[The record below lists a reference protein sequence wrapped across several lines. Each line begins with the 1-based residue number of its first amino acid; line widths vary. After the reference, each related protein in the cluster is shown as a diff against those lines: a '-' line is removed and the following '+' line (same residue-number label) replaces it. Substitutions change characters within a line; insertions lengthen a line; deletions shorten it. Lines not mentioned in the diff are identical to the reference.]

1 MRVETSA
8 SDPTDNLTGVIVN
21 ITPDTTQTKG
31 TGIQTDGCKVGL
43 IANAFNNGSSALTH
57 AIEATASNN
66 GSNTGL
72 LVKARNRG
80 TVSGTKTAINA
91 QATGGSVNNAALMT
105 GDVTITGNLSKG
117 GGTFKID
124 HPQDPEN
131 KYLIHSFVE
140 SPDMMNVYNG
150 NIVSDANGVAV
161 VSLPSYFEAENK
173 DFKYQL
179 TVLDNSADF
188 VMAKVSKNKQQY
200 L

>member
-1 MRVETSA
+1 M
-8 SDPTDNLTGVIVN
+8 
-21 ITPDTTQTKG
+21 
-31 TGIQTDGCKVGL
+31 
-43 IANAFNNGSSALTH
+43 
-57 AIEATASNN
+57 
-66 GSNTGL
+66 
-72 LVKARNRG
+72 VKARNRG

-188 VMAKVSKNKQQY
+188 VMAKVSKKINNNTFEIKTSKPNVEVSWQVTGVRKDKWADAHRVVPELEKEARYKGSY
-200 L
+200 LHPELYGKSVEEGILIQMGNEGESDKK